1 MSPIQRELIEITP
14 FKWLMRL
21 DQPLHISSVVLR
33 ELISRWCIAEQ
44 SFRIREFL
52 VPFSPFDVCITLG
65 LRLTGQEVSLEY
77 SDAPFMNRLFNGS
90 EITINMVLAKLGDPN
105 VNKDE
110 NVEDFCRLY
119 IILALGT
126 FYFPRA
132 SITINAFPFN
142 LLQNVHN
149 LNMYNWGAAVHKF

>member
-1 MSPIQRELIEITP
+1 METTP
-14 FKWLMRL
+14 FKWLLRL
-21 DQPLHISSVVLR
+21 NQPLHISSVVLR
-33 ELISRWCIAEQ
+33 ELFSKWCIADQ

-65 LRLTGQEVSLEY
+65 LRVTGEEVTLEY
-77 SDAPFMNRLFNGS
+77 GDAPFMKSLFNAS
-90 EITINMVLAKLGDPN
+90 EITINLVLAKLRDPD

-126 FYFPRA
+126 F
-132 SITINAFPFN
+132 
-142 LLQNVHN
+142 
-149 LNMYNWGAAVHKF
+149 